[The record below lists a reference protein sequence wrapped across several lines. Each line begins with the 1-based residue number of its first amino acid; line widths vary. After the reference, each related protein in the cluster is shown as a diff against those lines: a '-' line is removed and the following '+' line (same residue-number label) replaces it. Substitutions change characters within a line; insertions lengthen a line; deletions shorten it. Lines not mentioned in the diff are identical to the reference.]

1 MQSFKTFKT
10 SLSNSAY
17 SNYCSYRTKQIHF
30 LVQIVQKR
38 YFGSIR
44 EKVNITVKVNIFG
57 LFQVSNFVLNR
68 QFRFFLLNFPKN
80 VHPVQDRKSY
90 HHRLQY
96 IRIIEG
102 IKFLNYKIL
111 GSKFHLKEKI
121 LIFCTKFAPN
131 DQKKTR
137 FIVNNFIPIFLLL
150 MKATTKK

>member
-1 MQSFKTFKT
+1 MGQICPKRYFRLKIGNIQSFKTFKT

-17 SNYCSYRTKQIHF
+17 SICCSYRTKKIHF

-38 YFGSIR
+38 YFRSKR

-57 LFQVSNFVLNR
+57 LFQPSNFVLNR
-68 QFRFFLLNFPKN
+68 QFRFFWLNLSIN
-80 VHPVQDRKSY
+80 VYPVQERKSN
-90 HHRLQY
+90 HHWLQY
-96 IRIIEG
+96 IRMIEG

-131 DQKKTR
+131 D
-137 FIVNNFIPIFLLL
+137 
-150 MKATTKK
+150 